1 MKRGCK
7 SSSSS
12 DTLTGGS
19 GDVNPQILSYIH
31 VSSYANAVGSQAAT
45 ATFANPVWD
54 LNRSIQLGCDK
65 SKAYAM
71 EVLSVDLINENIPVN
86 AALAVAIGQAQWASL
101 SNEAGPPAPL
111 PAGSGLTQTWEWIM
125 NAQRGVAQNDTTVL
139 ATQAQSTYCSSST
152 GPSGS
157 PYTGDDS
164 WKHFDLTDGDGHGVL
179 CGAAVFNLR
188 YAVRFSAAPAAIGD
202 YHLGCRIKYRVKAIS
217 YQDWVRQFTF
227 GV

>member
-7 SSSSS
+7 SSRSS

-19 GDVNPQILSYIH
+19 GDVNPQILSFLINHTYQ
-31 VSSYANAVGSQAAT
+31 NQVGSQGFYD
-45 ATFANPVWD
+45 TFPNPVWD

-71 EVLSVDLINENIPVN
+71 EVLSVDLISEAIPVN
-86 AALAVAIGQAQWASL
+86 VSVASAIGLAEWAGL
-101 SNEAGPPAPL
+101 SNDASPDTSL

-125 NAQRGVAQNDTTVL
+125 GCKRGVPQNDTNLL
-139 ATQAQSTYCSSST
+139 ATQAQSTYCSGSA
-152 GPSGS
+152 GPTGS
-157 PYTGDDS
+157 PYVGADS
-164 WKHFDLTDGDGHGVL
+164 WKSFDLTDGDGHGIL

-188 YAVRFSAAPAAIGD
+188 YAVRFSVAPAATGD
-202 YHLGCRIKYRVKAIS
+202 FHAGCRIKYRVKAIS
-217 YQDWVRQFTF
+217 YEDWVRQFTF

>member
-7 SSSSS
+7 SSRSS

-19 GDVNPQILSYIH
+19 GDVNPQILSYLLDAT
-31 VSSYANAVGSQAAT
+31 YTNTAGSQGVVG
-45 ATFANPVWD
+45 TFPNPVWD

-71 EVLSVDLINENIPVN
+71 EALSVDLISEVIPIN
-86 AALAVAIGQAQWASL
+86 AALAAPIGTAEWASL
-101 SNEAGPPAPL
+101 SNEPGPSALMVP
-111 PAGSGLTQTWEWIM
+111 GSGLTQTWEWIM
-125 NAQRGVAQNDTTVL
+125 GGQRGVPQNDSNVL
-139 ATQAQSTYCSSST
+139 ATQAQSAYCSGTSGPT
-152 GPSGS
+152 GG
-157 PYTGDDS
+157 PYVAADS

-188 YAVRFSAAPAAIGD
+188 YAVRFSVAPTATGNF
-202 YHLGCRIKYRVKAIS
+202 HLGCRIKYRVKAIS
-217 YQDWVRQFTF
+217 YEDWVRQFTF

>member
-7 SSSSS
+7 SSRSS

-19 GDVNPQILSYIH
+19 GDVNPQILQFQDST
-31 VSSYANAVGSQAAT
+31 SYADSVGSQAT
-45 ATFANPVWD
+45 VKTFPNPVWD
-54 LNRSIQLGCDK
+54 LNRSVQLGCDK

-71 EVLSVDLINENIPVN
+71 EVLSVDLINEVIPVN
-86 AALAVAIGQAQWASL
+86 ASLSSAIGVAQWATL
-101 SNEAGPPAPL
+101 SNDPGPAPAL
-111 PAGSGLTQTWEWIM
+111 PGASGLAQTWDW
-125 NAQRGVAQNDTTVL
+125 ALDSQRGVPQNTSVL
-139 ATQAQSTYCSSST
+139 ATQAQSTYVSDSA

-157 PYTGDDS
+157 PYVGPNS

-188 YAVRFSAAPAAIGD
+188 YAIRFSVTPGAAGN
-202 YHLGCRIKYRVKAIS
+202 YTMGCRIKYRVKAIS
-217 YQDWVRQFTF
+217 YEDWVRQFTF

>member
-7 SSSSS
+7 SSRSS

-19 GDVNPQILSYIH
+19 GDVNPQILQFITDN
-31 VSSYANAVGSQAAT
+31 SYANAIGSQGGV
-45 ATFANPVWD
+45 ATFPNPVWD

-71 EVLSVDLINENIPVN
+71 EVLSVDLISEVIP
-86 AALAVAIGQAQWASL
+86 APAGLASAIGIAQFASL
-101 SNEAGPPAPL
+101 SNDAAPAPAL
-111 PAGSGLTQTWEWIM
+111 PSGSGLTQTWEWI
-125 NAQRGVAQNDTTVL
+125 NDCTRSIPQNDTNIL
-139 ATQAQSTYCSSST
+139 ATQAQSTYVSNSS
-152 GPSGS
+152 GPSAS
-157 PYTGDDS
+157 PYTGTDS

-188 YAVRFSAAPAAIGD
+188 YAVRFSVAPGATGAF
-202 YHLGCRIKYRVKAIS
+202 HEGCRIKYRVKAIS
-217 YQDWVRQFTF
+217 YEDWVRQFTF

>member
-7 SSSSS
+7 SSRSS

-19 GDVNPQILSYIH
+19 GDVNPQILQYFDAESYG
-31 VSSYANAVGSQAAT
+31 NAVGSQGAVR
-45 ATFANPVWD
+45 TFPNPIWD

-71 EVLSVDLINENIPVN
+71 EVLAVDLISEAIPVSS
-86 AALAVAIGQAQWASL
+86 ALAASIGIAQWATL
-101 SNEAGPPAPL
+101 SNDASPAPAM
-111 PAGSGLTQTWEWIM
+111 PAGSGLTQTWEWVTDSVR
-125 NAQRGVAQNDTTVL
+125 AVPQNDTSVI
-139 ATQAQSTYCSSST
+139 ATQAQSTYVASAS

-157 PYTGDDS
+157 PYTDTNS

-179 CGAAVFNLR
+179 CGSAVFNLR
-188 YAVRFSAAPAAIGD
+188 YAVRFSVAPAAVGS
-202 YHLGCRIKYRVKAIS
+202 YNMGCRITYRVKAIS
-217 YQDWVRQFTF
+217 YEDWVRQFTF